1 MSEEIKNVQEELNE
15 QMQIRRDKLAE
26 YEADGIYPFGQRFV
40 VKDYAKDIKEDF
52 FLKYDGQPV
61 VIAGRL
67 MTIRSRGNRHLR
79 IFVIN
84 QVIFKYT
91 SVKMY
96 WAKRL
101 INTLKCLISVISSA

>member
-40 VKDYAKDIKEDF
+40 K
-52 FLKYDGQPV
+52 Q
-61 VIAGRL
+61 
-67 MTIRSRGNRHLR
+67 HLPM
-79 IFVIN
+79 FVIN
-84 QVIFKYT
+84 LGIFKYI

-101 INTLKCLISVISSA
+101 INT